1 LRRLLLLALLC
12 AACKDDRAAPDSTPT
27 SVVENHGPEPLLLR
41 VPRGGGTGR
50 VYRYPH
56 LDSTVFTLDEA
67 PAIERVLAFDADAG
81 SIAVV
86 DSKGFPARLDLR
98 ETDVLKAA
106 KTKLTSL
113 SSVNGND
120 IYGINGK
127 GEIIRLNPSGSDW
140 KFKPAVAA
148 RNVFAQPNGDV
159 IVSANKGAQTLVWR
173 VHPPDD
179 IAEDSAVLPL
189 AGRAVRTQ
197 LGDRIYFPIDSG
209 LVGVKGKDLSSLGAV
224 QLPSRVRALT
234 PTPSG
239 DRLYVATMADSVI
252 SIVDRYNGRVESGLT
267 LPQPPLDLRMD
278 GLGRYLLARFPQ
290 HDSAWVIAIGTNKL
304 LGAVPTRWESDLPA
318 ITPDG
323 RVALLGAKD
332 VILVDPQK
340 LEAKSTVAGGAKDFW
355 YFFAWD
361 GFRPRAQGLDQPVTF
376 PSDSLPTD
384 SLAASS
390 TPQNAGAG
398 NLPPTT
404 ADTTRVAPVPGTS
417 GAPAAA
423 GGFVVSF
430 AALLSE
436 EKAQQVASAI
446 KVNGAP
452 AHVAF
457 TNTAGSPIYRVVM
470 GPFATREEADRV
482 GRASRREYW
491 IYEGSP

>member
-1 LRRLLLLALLC
+1 M
-12 AACKDDRAAPDSTPT
+12 
-27 SVVENHGPEPLLLR
+27 
-41 VPRGGGTGR
+41 
-50 VYRYPH
+50 YRYPH
-56 LDSTVFTLDEA
+56 LDSSVFTLDEA
-67 PAIERVLAFDADAG
+67 PGIDHVLAFDADAG
-81 SIAVV
+81 SIAIV

-120 IYGINGK
+120 IYGVNSK

-140 KFKPAVAA
+140 KFKPAVPA
-148 RNVFAQPNGDV
+148 RSVFAQPNGDV

-197 LGDRIYFPIDSG
+197 LGDRIYFTIDSG
-209 LVGVKGKDLSSLGAV
+209 LVGVKGKDLSTLGAV
-224 QLPSRVRALT
+224 QLPGRVRALT

-252 SIVDRYNGRVESGLT
+252 SIVDRYNGHVESGLT
-267 LPQPPLDLRMD
+267 LPGAPLDLRMD
-278 GLGRYLLARFPQ
+278 ALGRYLLARFPQ
-290 HDSAWVIAIGTNKL
+290 QDSAWVIAIGTNKI
-304 LGAVPTRWESDLPA
+304 LGAVGTRWESDLPA

-323 RVALLGAKD
+323 RLALLGAKD

-340 LEAKSTVAGGAKDFW
+340 LDTKSTIAGGAKDYW

-376 PSDSLPTD
+376 PSDSAPTD
-384 SLAASS
+384 SSAASS
-390 TPQNAGAG
+390 TPA
-398 NLPPTT
+398 
-404 ADTTRVAPVPGTS
+404 VS
-417 GAPAAA
+417 GAPPLPPLNADSLRAHPPAGAA
-423 GGFVVSF
+423 GIPPAAPAGFMVSF

-436 EKAQQVASAI
+436 EKAQQVANAI

-452 AHVAF
+452 AHVVSTTA
-457 TNTAGSPIYRVVM
+457 AGSPIYRVVM
-470 GPFATREEADRV
+470 GPYATREEADRV
-482 GRASRREYW
+482 GRASKREYW